1 MVEGAGQLVLG
12 PPPGT
17 KLVPVK
23 LGDGTLSVR
32 ESAVVALDGPIVF
45 ESARLPGGD
54 GDFVAMVQLRGPGTV
69 TLALP
74 KESVA
79 IELGEDRNVSLR
91 AHSVLGWTG
100 RVTPRAVLPSEAPTK
115 SRGLVALSGEGM
127 VLVDG
132 R

>member
-1 MVEGAGQLVLG
+1 
-12 PPPGT
+12 
-17 KLVPVK
+17 
-23 LGDGTLSVR
+23 
-32 ESAVVALDGPIVF
+32 
-45 ESARLPGGD
+45 
-54 GDFVAMVQLRGPGTV
+54 MVQLRGPGTV

-79 IELGEDRNVSLR
+79 IELGEDRIVSLR
-91 AHSVLGWTG
+91 SHSVLGWPG
-100 RVTPRAVLPSEAPTK
+100 RVTPRAVLPSEAPMK